1 MTEAVRKELKKNLN
15 MINSGFEN
23 VILTDDV
30 PKDIVK
36 MQFDN
41 IRMLIDYSERLVKD
55 GESAIDEWKKD
66 FSEKGFEVDETIAI
80 LASET

>member
-1 MTEAVRKELKKNLN
+1 
-15 MINSGFEN
+15 
-23 VILTDDV
+23 
-30 PKDIVK
+30 
-36 MQFDN
+36 
-41 IRMLIDYSERLVKD
+41 MLIDYSERLVID

>member
-1 MTEAVRKELKKNLN
+1 MTEAVRKELKKNLD

-23 VILTDDV
+23 VILTDDI

-41 IRMLIDYSERLVKD
+41 IRMLIDYSERLVMD

-66 FSEKGFEVDETIAI
+66 CSEKGFEVDETIAI